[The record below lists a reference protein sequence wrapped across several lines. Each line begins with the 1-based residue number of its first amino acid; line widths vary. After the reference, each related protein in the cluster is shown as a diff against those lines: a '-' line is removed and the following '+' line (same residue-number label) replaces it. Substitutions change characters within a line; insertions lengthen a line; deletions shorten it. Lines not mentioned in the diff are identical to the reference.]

1 METLINA
8 QVINLRGGRGKG
20 VQGGGGAKGCKGDIA
35 CIEEA
40 SAGAK
45 QLVANVLMSS
55 HSCQVQG
62 HQPPVRYPKGARE
75 EGRREC
81 R

>member
-1 METLINA
+1 LINA
-8 QVINLRGGRGKG
+8 QAINL
-20 VQGGGGAKGCKGDIA
+20 GGGGAKGCKADIA

-62 HQPPVRYPKGARE
+62 HQPPV
-75 EGRREC
+75 
-81 R
+81 

>member
-1 METLINA
+1 MESLINA
-8 QVINLRGGRGKG
+8 QAINL
-20 VQGGGGAKGCKGDIA
+20 GGGGAKGCKGDIA

-62 HQPPVRYPKGARE
+62 HQPPV
-75 EGRREC
+75 
-81 R
+81 